1 MKKLL
6 TALFSIGFACGAF
19 AQAPGKPTTAKT
31 YQNQD
36 ILTQNGVAMKS
47 GKVVMMKNGQSG
59 IPLTKEIKMANGT
72 IVTPEGV
79 ATKSDG
85 STTVLREGDYV
96 MMSGSTNKKLSWK
109 TPTIS
114 PVTIKTDTLK
124 K

>member
-6 TALFSIGFACGAF
+6 TALFSIGLSCGVF
-19 AQAPGKPTTAKT
+19 AQAPGKPATSKT
-31 YQNQD
+31 YENQN

-59 IPLTKEIKMANGT
+59 SILTKEIKMANGT
-72 IVTPEGV
+72 IITPEGL

-96 MMSGSTNKKLSWK
+96 MMSGSTNKKLNWK
-109 TPTIS
+109 TTTIS
-114 PVTIKTDTLK
+114 PATFKKDTLK